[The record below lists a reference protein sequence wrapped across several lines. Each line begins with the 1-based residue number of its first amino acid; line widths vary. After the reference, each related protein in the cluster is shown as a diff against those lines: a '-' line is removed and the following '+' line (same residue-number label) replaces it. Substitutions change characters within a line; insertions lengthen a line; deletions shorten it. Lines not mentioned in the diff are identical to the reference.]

1 MSKRI
6 ADLFDKQTS
15 PPEPPVTPRRHVE
28 TEPSRLWNTIALIAL
43 VATLAVLVWQRNR
56 PDDARPQPQPDDQ
69 QQVEPQPQPPRIKGK
84 TLVFI
89 HERNPQSIEHDLLLR
104 EMPAFCAA
112 HNMQF
117 RVLDDDLDDEPV
129 PTLKAFA
136 KLKGIDPPFVVM
148 TDQDDQPARVMKWPT
163 EKNGLEVLFK

>member
-1 MSKRI
+1 MTNRI
-6 ADLFDKQTS
+6 ADLFDKQSS
-15 PPEPPVTPRRHVE
+15 PPPAPLPPVAS
-28 TEPSRLWNTIALIAL
+28 EPSRLWNTLALIAL
-43 VATLAVLVWQRNR
+43 VITLAVLVWQRNR
-56 PDDARPQPQPDDQ
+56 PDDTPPEPKPDDQEQVDPQPQPK
-69 QQVEPQPQPPRIKGK
+69 IKGK

-89 HERNPQSIEHDLLLR
+89 HERNPQAIEHDLLLR

-112 HNMQF
+112 HQMQF

-148 TDQDDQPARVMKWPT
+148 TDQDDRPAKVMKWPT
-163 EKNGLEVLFK
+163 EKNGLEELFK